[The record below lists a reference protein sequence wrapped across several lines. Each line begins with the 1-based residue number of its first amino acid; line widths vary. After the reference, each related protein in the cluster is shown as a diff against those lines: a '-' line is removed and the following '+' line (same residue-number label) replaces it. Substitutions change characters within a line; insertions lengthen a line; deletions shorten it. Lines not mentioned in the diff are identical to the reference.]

1 MAVELIGPIQM
12 WQCLAAENH
21 NHRNSRHIGT
31 QACQSYTNAGIFNV
45 PGRRHQGPDIPGIHT
60 DRISEANFL
69 LLNGRTT
76 WSKSWVAAFPGVPS
90 GT

>member
-45 PGRRHQGPDIPGIHT
+45 PGQRNSSAYLPDMEARRVPKTYFQ
-60 DRISEANFL
+60 L
-69 LLNGRTT
+69 LIGRTA
-76 WSKSWVAAFPGVPS
+76 WPKG
-90 GT
+90 